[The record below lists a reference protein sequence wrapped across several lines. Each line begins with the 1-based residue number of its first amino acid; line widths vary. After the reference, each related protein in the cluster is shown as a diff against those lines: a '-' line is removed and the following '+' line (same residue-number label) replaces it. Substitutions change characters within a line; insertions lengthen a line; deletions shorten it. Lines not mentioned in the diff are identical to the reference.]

1 MSNAAQVEYWN
12 SKVGETWTRFQ
23 EALDR
28 SFTPLTAAL
37 LGLAAPAD
45 GEHVLDI
52 GCGTGEISL
61 ACDVAV
67 GEEGTVLGLDISR
80 DMLARARSRAEEL
93 LSEAEFRE
101 ADAASFA
108 EEDGF
113 DLIISR
119 FGVMFFDDPVA
130 AFANLRARLAPG
142 GRLAFACWQPAERN
156 LWATLPLTVLADL
169 LPPQPPA
176 DPHAPGPFAFAD
188 PDRLGGILEAAG
200 WRDVTIHGFEFGMVT
215 GDGDDPV
222 AAALSF
228 ALRIGPAARA
238 VAEAGVDEQARAL
251 LAPALAAHLRDGA
264 VALPAACW
272 LVEARG

>member
-28 SFTPLTAAL
+28 SFTPLTGAL

-45 GEHVLDI
+45 GEHVLDV

-61 ACDVAV
+61 AAAAAV
-67 GEEGTVLGLDISR
+67 GEDGTVLGLDISR
-80 DMLARARSRAEEL
+80 DMLARARARAEEL

-113 DLIISR
+113 DLIVSR
-119 FGVMFFDDPVA
+119 FGVMFFADPVA
-130 AFANLRARLAPG
+130 AFANLRARMAPG
-142 GRLAFACWQPAERN
+142 GRLVFACWQPAERN

-169 LPPQPPA
+169 LPQQPPA
-176 DPHAPGPFAFAD
+176 DPYAPGPFAFAD
-188 PDRLGGILEAAG
+188 PTRVGDILQNAG
-200 WRDVTIHGFEFGMVT
+200 WQSVALHAFDFAMVT
-215 GDGDDPV
+215 GEGDDPI
-222 AAALSF
+222 AGALRF

-238 VAEAGVDEQARAL
+238 VAEAGIDMQARAL
-251 LAPALAAHLRDGA
+251 LVPALAAHLRDGQ

-272 LVEARG
+272 LVEARA